1 MFIHKMNLIE
11 QNETAKYMTLFG
23 KVHSLRSIQSFLNGF
38 GNYPK
43 TQKVTNNK
51 PNLWQSST
59 FVVSLAPFLLHV
71 VDAMQQ
77 NSVNK

>member
-1 MFIHKMNLIE
+1 MHAPFFIPSDHNQQFVLSLNKISIMFIHKMNLIV

-51 PNLWQSST
+51 PNL
-59 FVVSLAPFLLHV
+59 
-71 VDAMQQ
+71 
-77 NSVNK
+77 